1 MMAMLNECCLPQLTS
16 VLKDKIVVSSTELD
30 VSQYLSRYTLES
42 VGRTALGTSFGS
54 LGAEDGTDYSRAL
67 KEFG

>member
-1 MMAMLNECCLPQLTS
+1 MTS
-16 VLKDKIVVSSTELD
+16 VLKEKIVVSSTELD